1 MGSIPFYA
9 KRFVSG
15 SNFEEA
21 FSVVEKLND
30 KKICVTLDVLG
41 ENIKDKPQAL
51 KFVEEY
57 DLLLKRIA
65 EKQRD
70 CYVSIKLTML
80 GLDIDHE
87 FCYENLSRILSIAD
101 EKKIRVALDMEGT
114 DYTERTIAMYER
126 AAKEFTSPEIVLQA
140 YLLRTEED
148 INRILAANG
157 KIRLCKGAYKEPQ
170 EKALQKM
177 PLIVEN
183 YKKLI
188 QKLLLNGKRVC
199 IASHDDEIIE
209 SCGLKKSVEEND
221 NSFWSSTTPY
231 IVSISTI
238 SVLIVASSVIL
249 VNIIRKKD
257 LPLKMYFPASKY
269 CFKRLLDNIDFSSG
283 SIEDNILIL
292 PIKFLFSS

>member
-209 SCGLKKSVEEND
+209 FCINFIENNNIPKDRYEFQMLYGMREKTWSRIREKGHNMTIYVPYGEDWQAYYTRRLAERKENVFFVLKN
-221 NSFWSSTTPY
+221 
-231 IVSISTI
+231 
-238 SVLIVASSVIL
+238 
-249 VNIIRKKD
+249 
-257 LPLKMYFPASKY
+257 
-269 CFKRLLDNIDFSSG
+269 
-283 SIEDNILIL
+283 
-292 PIKFLFSS
+292 LFRS

>member
-65 EKQRD
+65 EKKRD

-148 INRILAANG
+148 INRIIAANG

-199 IASHDDEIIE
+199 IASHDDEIIDFCIHFIE
-209 SCGLKKSVEEND
+209 NNNIPNDRYEFQMLYGMREKTWSRIRDKGHNMTIYVPYGEDWQAYYTRRLAERKENVFFVLKN
-221 NSFWSSTTPY
+221 
-231 IVSISTI
+231 
-238 SVLIVASSVIL
+238 
-249 VNIIRKKD
+249 
-257 LPLKMYFPASKY
+257 
-269 CFKRLLDNIDFSSG
+269 
-283 SIEDNILIL
+283 
-292 PIKFLFSS
+292 LFRS

>member
-21 FSVVEKLND
+21 FNVVEKLND

-65 EKQRD
+65 EKKLD
-70 CYVSIKLTML
+70 CYASIKLTML

-87 FCYENLSRILSIAD
+87 FCYENLARILSIAD
-101 EKKIRVALDMEGT
+101 EKKIRIALDMEGT
-114 DYTERTIAMYER
+114 EYTERTIAMYER
-126 AAKEFTSPEIVLQA
+126 AAKQFSSPEIVLQA
-140 YLLRTEED
+140 YLLRTEAD

-157 KIRLCKGAYKEPQ
+157 KIRLCKGAYKEPP

-188 QKLLLNGKRVC
+188 QQLLLNGKRVC

-209 SCGLKKSVEEND
+209 FCSNFIENNNIPNDRYEFQMLYGMREKTWARIREKGHNMTIYVPYGEEWQAYYARRLTERKENVFFVLKN
-221 NSFWSSTTPY
+221 
-231 IVSISTI
+231 
-238 SVLIVASSVIL
+238 
-249 VNIIRKKD
+249 
-257 LPLKMYFPASKY
+257 
-269 CFKRLLDNIDFSSG
+269 
-283 SIEDNILIL
+283 
-292 PIKFLFSS
+292 LFRS

>member
-65 EKQRD
+65 EKPRD

-148 INRILAANG
+148 INRIIAANG

-209 SCGLKKSVEEND
+209 FCINFIENNNIPKDRYEFQMLYGMREKTWSRIREKGHNMTIYVPYGEDWQAYYTRRLAERKENVFFVLKN
-221 NSFWSSTTPY
+221 
-231 IVSISTI
+231 
-238 SVLIVASSVIL
+238 
-249 VNIIRKKD
+249 
-257 LPLKMYFPASKY
+257 
-269 CFKRLLDNIDFSSG
+269 
-283 SIEDNILIL
+283 
-292 PIKFLFSS
+292 LFRS

>member
-65 EKQRD
+65 EKPRD

-101 EKKIRVALDMEGT
+101 EKKIRVALDMVGT
-114 DYTERTIAMYER
+114 DYTERTSAMYER

-148 INRILAANG
+148 INRIIAANG

-209 SCGLKKSVEEND
+209 FCINFIENNNIPKDRYEFQMLYGMREKTWSRIREKGHNMTIYVPYGEDWQAYYTRRLAERKENVFFVLKN
-221 NSFWSSTTPY
+221 
-231 IVSISTI
+231 
-238 SVLIVASSVIL
+238 
-249 VNIIRKKD
+249 
-257 LPLKMYFPASKY
+257 
-269 CFKRLLDNIDFSSG
+269 
-283 SIEDNILIL
+283 
-292 PIKFLFSS
+292 LFRS

>member
-15 SNFEEA
+15 SNCEEA
-21 FSVVEKLND
+21 FTVVEKLNE
-30 KKICVTLDVLG
+30 KKISVTLDVLG

-57 DLLLKRIA
+57 DILLKRIA
-65 EKQRD
+65 EKKID
-70 CYVSIKLTML
+70 CYVSVKLTML

-87 FCYENLSRILSIAD
+87 FCYENLSRILKIAD
-101 EKKIRVALDMEGT
+101 ENNIRVAMDMEGT

-126 AAKEFTSPEIVLQA
+126 AAKEFKSPEIVLQA
-140 YLLRTEED
+140 YLLRTEAD

-157 KIRLCKGAYKEPQ
+157 KIRLCKGAYKEAP

-188 QKLLLNGKRVC
+188 EKLLLNGRRVC
-199 IASHDDEIIE
+199 IASHDDEVIE
-209 SCGLKKSVEEND
+209 YCISFIEKNKIPNDRYEFQMLYGMREKTWHRLREKGHNMTIYVPYGEDWQAYYSRRLTERKENVFFVLKNLFKS
-221 NSFWSSTTPY
+221 
-231 IVSISTI
+231 
-238 SVLIVASSVIL
+238 
-249 VNIIRKKD
+249 
-257 LPLKMYFPASKY
+257 
-269 CFKRLLDNIDFSSG
+269 
-283 SIEDNILIL
+283 
-292 PIKFLFSS
+292 